1 MDGLRVTQVNDVIYL
16 DHFDGKA
23 HVRGTL
29 HLTLTHVFFIG
40 VTRKQ
45 EIWLSTSLI
54 SSIERLP
61 LTTGGAPLVIRGKD
75 FRVIR
80 LIIPR
85 ERDCHDVFVTIKR
98 LGTVD
103 KASDLPCFRLQPP
116 ECSWNRAEGWHTYD
130 CESQFRRY
138 GLPNEFWCFTDVNR
152 DFQVCD
158 TYPTVL
164 CVPATATKSMMLASA
179 RFRSRG
185 RFPVLTYLHP
195 NGTSALCRSSQPL
208 AGFSSRCMEDQ
219 MLFET
224 IRLANSNSSLL
235 YVVDTRPPLNALT
248 NRAQGKGYEDV
259 TVYRNIA
266 IQFFDIENIHVV
278 RSSLD
283 KLLKVVQ
290 EPAISLEAFTSGLEK
305 SGWLRH
311 LRVILEAAFFVA
323 TRLNEGNSVLVH
335 CSDGWDRTAQVCS
348 LAQIILDPYCRT
360 FTGFEALIKKEWL
373 SFGHKFSDRCSL
385 TSSSDPREASPIF
398 TQFLDCVRHLCT
410 FCPVEFEFSC
420 DLLCLLHDAA
430 YAATYGTFVGCSEK
444 ERRDLRLTENTFSVW
459 PLIAHRRN
467 ELSNPFYKLRA
478 HSPLSD
484 CDSLLYGD
492 APAEMFVPNGIELS
506 STGETSNGSRDPV
519 DMLPTFV
526 LSPQLFHLWRGL
538 FLRWEWRLPKP
549 DRNCVETLSDC
560 IRGTQSLVSH
570 RRLLEVRIAQLCR
583 LLGKPLHKVLASR
596 ETEIPCHPSL
606 SGCHSPIH
614 PVLAIHQQQS
624 CDSTN
629 QLWLRNSPTNTHV
642 HEQIAADPAYTSSV
656 SLATCLPQPSVDQL
670 AVELTSIATS
680 WTTIARRDIPCSNC
694 SILLALCDRAVHCH
708 RCGTAVC
715 SRCVTQKPRCLPGLW
730 SVHPS
735 AFCLCVRC
743 SSDPVFS
750 KARHFTQLHR
760 SVKSNLIPHPL
771 HPNGDSM

>member
-1 MDGLRVTQVNDVIYL
+1 
-16 DHFDGKA
+16 
-23 HVRGTL
+23 
-29 HLTLTHVFFIG
+29 
-40 VTRKQ
+40 
-45 EIWLSTSLI
+45 
-54 SSIERLP
+54 
-61 LTTGGAPLVIRGKD
+61 
-75 FRVIR
+75 
-80 LIIPR
+80 
-85 ERDCHDVFVTIKR
+85 
-98 LGTVD
+98 
-103 KASDLPCFRLQPP
+103 
-116 ECSWNRAEGWHTYD
+116 
-130 CESQFRRY
+130 
-138 GLPNEFWCFTDVNR
+138 
-152 DFQVCD
+152 
-158 TYPTVL
+158 
-164 CVPATATKSMMLASA
+164 MMLASA

-283 KLLKVVQ
+283 KLLKVAQ

-360 FTGFEALIKKEWL
+360 FAGFEALIKKEWL

-430 YAATYGTFVGCSEK
+430 YAAMYGTFVGCSEK
-444 ERRDLRLTENTFSVW
+444 ERRDLRVTETTFSIW
-459 PLIAHRRN
+459 SLIAHRRN
-467 ELSNPFYKLRA
+467 ELSNPFYKFRI

-484 CDSLLYGD
+484 CDSLPYGD
-492 APAEMFVPNGIELS
+492 ATAEMFVPNGIELS
-506 STGETSNGSRDPV
+506 STGETPNGNRDPV

-538 FLRWEWRLPKP
+538 FLRWEWRLPKS
-549 DRNCVETLSDC
+549 DRHCVETLSDC
-560 IRGTQSLVSH
+560 TLGIQSLVSH
-570 RRLLEVRIAQLCR
+570 QRLLEVRIAQLCR
-583 LLGKPLHKVLASR
+583 LLGKSVHTL
-596 ETEIPCHPSL
+596 ID
-606 SGCHSPIH
+606 
-614 PVLAIHQQQS
+614 PVQAIHQQQS

-642 HEQIAADPAYTSSV
+642 HQQTTGDPAHTSCV
-656 SLATCLPQPSVDQL
+656 TLAACLPKPSVNQL

-694 SILLALCDRAVHCH
+694 GILLALCDRTVHCH

-715 SRCVTQKPRCLPGLW
+715 SRCVTRKPRCLPGLW
-730 SVHPS
+730 SVHPI
-735 AFCLCVRC
+735 AFCLCERC
-743 SSDPVFS
+743 SSDPVFL

-760 SVKSNLIPHPL
+760 SVKSNPVPHPL
-771 HPNGDSM
+771 HANGDSV

>member
-1 MDGLRVTQVNDVIYL
+1 M
-16 DHFDGKA
+16 GK
-23 HVRGTL
+23 
-29 HLTLTHVFFIG
+29 
-40 VTRKQ
+40 
-45 EIWLSTSLI
+45 LSTSLI

-85 ERDCHDVFVTIKR
+85 ERDCHDVFITIKR
-98 LGTVD
+98 LGAVVS
-103 KASDLPCFRLQPP
+103 AIFSHFI
-116 ECSWNRAEGWHTYD
+116 H
-130 CESQFRRY
+130 QFSFHS
-138 GLPNEFWCFTDVNR
+138 LSPVPHFSLK
-152 DFQVCD
+152 VCD

-208 AGFSSRCMEDQ
+208 AGFSSRCLEDQ

-467 ELSNPFYKLRA
+467 ELRNPFYKLRA

-484 CDSLLYGD
+484 CDSMLYED

-506 STGETSNGSRDPV
+506 STGETPNGNRDPV

-526 LSPQLFHLWRGL
+526 LSPQLFQEEGMVLLFKVAHLRS
-538 FLRWEWRLPKP
+538 LPP
-549 DRNCVETLSDC
+549 ILPV
-560 IRGTQSLVSH
+560 QS
-570 RRLLEVRIAQLCR
+570 
-583 LLGKPLHKVLASR
+583 
-596 ETEIPCHPSL
+596 
-606 SGCHSPIH
+606 
-614 PVLAIHQQQS
+614 IHQRS
-624 CDSTN
+624 CDPTN
-629 QLWLRNSPTNTHV
+629 QLWLLNSPTNTHV
-642 HEQIAADPAYTSSV
+642 HQQIAGDSAYTSSV
-656 SLATCLPQPSVDQL
+656 SLAACLPQPSVDQL
-670 AVELTSIATS
+670 AVELTSVATS
-680 WTTIARRDIPCSNC
+680 WTTLARRDIPCSNC
-694 SILLALCDRAVHCH
+694 GILLALCDRAVHCH

-750 KARHFTQLHR
+750 KARHFTQLRR
-760 SVKSNLIPHPL
+760 SVKSDLIPHPL